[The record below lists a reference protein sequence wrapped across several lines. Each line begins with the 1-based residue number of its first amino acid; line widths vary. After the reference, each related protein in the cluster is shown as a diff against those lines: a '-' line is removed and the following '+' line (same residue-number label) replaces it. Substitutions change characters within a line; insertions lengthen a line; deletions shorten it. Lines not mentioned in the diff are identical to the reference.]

1 MDLSRSYNAKILLFG
16 EYTILHGAQALAKP
30 LELYSAKFHV
40 GERDP
45 GLDGFFN
52 HLMKLGFIDQAR
64 LKGFIEKGASFQ
76 SDIPQGY
83 GLGSSAALS
92 AASYTLF
99 AERHSEELSILRE
112 ELARIEDHFH
122 GKSSGLDALCVY
134 LNKAIHIKGE
144 EDIDIAEDCPSP
156 EDCFIIDSGLRRNTK
171 ALVNTYVLKLES
183 EEFKKNVEE
192 LKEMNARAISSL
204 LEEDQAACRIEFQK
218 ISKLQYDYFTEMIP
232 DTIRLIWQKGLDSGD
247 YFLKLCGAG
256 GGGMFL
262 GQGKIQDREDLKYIT

>member
-16 EYTILHGAQALAKP
+16 EYTILHGAQALAKA
-30 LELYSAKFHV
+30 LELYTAKFLS
-40 GERDP
+40 GDRDP
-45 GLDGFFN
+45 GLDGFFD
-52 HLMKLGFIDQAR
+52 HLMKLEFIDKAR
-64 LKGFIEKGASFQ
+64 LKGFIEQGVSFR

-92 AASYTLF
+92 AASYELF
-99 AERHSEELSILRE
+99 AKEHSEEVTILRDQ
-112 ELARIEDHFH
+112 LARIEDHFH

-144 EDIDIAEDCPSP
+144 EGIDIVEDCPSP
-156 EDCFIIDSGLRRNTK
+156 DDCFILDSGLSRNTK
-171 ALVNTYVLKLES
+171 ALVNTYLGKLGS
-183 EEFKKNVEE
+183 QEFKKNVEE
-192 LKEMNARAISSL
+192 LKEMNTRAISSL
-204 LEEDQAACRIEFQK
+204 LADDQSSCRIEFQK
-218 ISKLQYDYFTEMIP
+218 ISKLQYENFTEMIP
-232 DTIRLIWQKGLDSGD
+232 DKIRLIWQKGLDSGD